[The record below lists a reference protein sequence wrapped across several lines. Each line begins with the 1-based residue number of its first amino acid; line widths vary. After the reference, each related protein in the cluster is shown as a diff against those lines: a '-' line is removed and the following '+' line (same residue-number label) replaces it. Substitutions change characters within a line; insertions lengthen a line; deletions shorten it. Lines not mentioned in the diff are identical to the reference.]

1 MKKPITPK
9 ATSLSPALRA
19 LSDSTRLKILLML
32 EGNRRTVG
40 EIVGF
45 FQLSQPTIT
54 RHLQT
59 LADAGLVKREK
70 EGQKVYYT
78 IDESALGAVCIGL
91 ASTFPCCCVTITPV
105 TTGDNATST
114 RSRKRPTTRT
124 RNPKGD

>member
-9 ATSLSPALRA
+9 AASLSPALRA

-45 FQLSQPTIT
+45 FKLSQPTIT

-70 EGQKVYYT
+70 EGQKVFYSV
-78 IDESALGAVCIGL
+78 DGSALGAVCVGL
-91 ASTFPCCCVTITPV
+91 ASTFPCCCVTITAQPSDD
-105 TTGDNATST
+105 TSKATST
-114 RSRKRPTTRT
+114 KRTTTKPRT
-124 RNPKGD
+124 VKGD